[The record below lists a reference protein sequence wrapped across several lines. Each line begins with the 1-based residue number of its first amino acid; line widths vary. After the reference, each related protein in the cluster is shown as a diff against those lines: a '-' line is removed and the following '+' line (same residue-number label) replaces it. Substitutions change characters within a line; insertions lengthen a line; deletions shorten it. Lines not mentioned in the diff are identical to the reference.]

1 MSEGEL
7 LEMSNHYKE
16 TLNDKEETIKRLA
29 KTISLIYGLIRCCE
43 EEPETSTMLLGVIR
57 DYLNI
62 ELDKLFGFFED

>member
-7 LEMSNHYKE
+7 VEMSNHFKV
-16 TLNDKEETIKRLA
+16 TLNHKDETIKRLA